1 MGWWAI
7 IAAVLAVLAVIYYRA
22 IRNLDFF
29 EKRGIPYAK
38 PMVFLGSMWEVFL
51 QRFSFAEA
59 VEKIYNL
66 YPESKYVGLFEFE
79 MPLLMI
85 RDLELIKSITVKNFD
100 HFPNHRMAFDPDQEP
115 LFSKNIFSLCDERWR
130 EVRNMLTPAFTSSK
144 MKSMFVLMRDCAE
157 QYGDYFASL
166 PADQSALELKDAF
179 TKYTNDVIATCAF
192 GIDVN
197 SMKNPKNTFYVYG
210 REATSFG
217 RSQSLRFFAA
227 RKFPWLCRL
236 LGIKVFK
243 QKIVDFFKELVASTI
258 KTRDENGIVRPDMIQ
273 LMMESRGKLGPG
285 KELTIEDMTA
295 QAFIFFFGGFES
307 TSTLMC
313 FAAYEIGIN
322 DQVQKR
328 LQDEI
333 DQVLADCNGQVTYE
347 AINGM
352 KYLEAVILESLRMY
366 PAAVG
371 SDRVCVKPF
380 ELPPRVPGAKPY
392 VVQRDDCVWIPIYG
406 IQHDPQY
413 YPEPKKFN
421 PDRFY
426 DDPKQ
431 MVNSPSF
438 LSFGV
443 GPRMCIGN
451 RFALLET
458 KVLLFYIFAKCDLAP
473 CAKSSVPLKLDRKGF
488 AMTSENGFWLKIQPR
503 SARKIVNSHFERYQ
517 RLSPFDLFAEGNN
530 RGIFGELENTFI
542 FK

>member
-1 MGWWAI
+1 MGWWPI
-7 IAAVLAVLAVIYYRA
+7 IAAVMAVLAVIYYRA
-22 IRNLDFF
+22 TRNFDFF
-29 EKRGIPYAK
+29 EKHGIPYAK
-38 PMVFLGSMWEVFL
+38 PIPFLGSMWEMFL
-51 QRFSFAEA
+51 QRISFAEIA
-59 VEKIYNL
+59 EKMYNL
-66 YPESKYVGLFEFE
+66 DPESKYIGMFEFE
-79 MPLLMI
+79 TPMLVI
-85 RDLELIKSITVKNFD
+85 RDLELIKSIAVKNFD
-100 HFPNHRMAFDPDQEP
+100 HFPNHRMAFDPELEP
-115 LFSKNIFSLCDERWR
+115 LFSKNLFSLRDERWR

-144 MKSMFVLMRDCAE
+144 MKCMFVLMRDCAKE
-157 QYGDYFASL
+157 YGDYFASL
-166 PADQSALELKDAF
+166 PADQSTLELKDAF

-210 REATSFG
+210 RDATNFG
-217 RSQSLRFFAA
+217 GRAQSLRFFAA

-236 LGIKVFK
+236 FGIKIFK

-258 KTRDENGIVRPDMIQ
+258 KARDENGIVRPDMLQ
-273 LMMESRGKLGPG
+273 LIMETRGKLGPG
-285 KELTIEDMTA
+285 KELTIDDITA

-307 TSTLMC
+307 TATLMC
-313 FAAYEIGIN
+313 FAAYEVGIN

-328 LQDEI
+328 LQEEI
-333 DQVLADCNGQVTYE
+333 DQVLEDCNGQVTYE

-352 KYLEAVILESLRMY
+352 KYLECVILESLRMY
-366 PAAVG
+366 PSIVG

-392 VVQRDDCVWIPIYG
+392 VVQRDDIVWIPIYG

-431 MVNSPSF
+431 MSNALSF
-438 LSFGV
+438 LSFGL

-451 RFALLET
+451 RFALLEA
-458 KVLLFYIFAKCDLAP
+458 KVLLFHVFAKCELSP

-488 AMTSENGFWLKIQPR
+488 AMVPENGFWLKIQPR
-503 SARKIVNSHFERYQ
+503 NAKK
-517 RLSPFDLFAEGNN
+517 AE
-530 RGIFGELENTFI
+530 L
-542 FK
+542 

>member
-1 MGWWAI
+1 MDWWSI
-7 IAAVLAVLAVIYYRA
+7 IAAVLAVLAALAVVYYRA
-22 IRNLDFF
+22 NRNFDFF

-38 PMVFLGSMWEVFL
+38 PVPFVGSMWEAFI
-51 QRFSFAEA
+51 QRQSFAEFI
-59 VEKIYNL
+59 EKVYNSN
-66 YPESKYVGLFEFE
+66 PDSKYVGFFEFDS
-79 MPLLMI
+79 PLLVI
-85 RDLELIKSITVKNFD
+85 RDLDLIKSITVKNFD
-100 HFPNHRMAFDPDQEP
+100 HFPNHRMAFEQDLEP
-115 LFSKNIFSLCDERWR
+115 LFSKNIFSLRDERWR
-130 EVRNMLTPAFTSSK
+130 EVRNLLTPAFTSSK
-144 MKSMFVLMRDCAE
+144 MKSMFVLMRDCAKD
-157 QYGDYFASL
+157 YGNYFVSMSAG
-166 PADQSALELKDAF
+166 QSEEIELKDAF
-179 TKYTNDVIATCAF
+179 TKYTNDVIGTCAF
-192 GIDVN
+192 GIDIN
-197 SMKNPKNTFYVYG
+197 SMRNPKNTFYVYG

-217 RSQSLRFFAA
+217 RAQSLRFFAA
-227 RKFPWLCRL
+227 RNFPWLCRL

-243 QKIVDFFKELVASTI
+243 QKIVDFFKDLVASTI
-258 KTRDENGIVRPDMIQ
+258 KVRDENGIVRPDMIQ
-273 LMMESRGKLGPG
+273 LMMETRGKLGPG
-285 KELTIEDMTA
+285 KELTIDDMTA

-333 DQVLADCNGQVTYE
+333 DQVLEDCDDEVTYD

-366 PAAVG
+366 PAAVAT
-371 SDRVCVKPF
+371 DRVCVKPF

-392 VVQRDDCVWIPIYG
+392 VVQQNDSISIPIYG

-431 MVNSPSF
+431 MSNSLSF
-438 LSFGV
+438 LSFGL

-473 CAKSSVPLKLDRKGF
+473 CAKSSIPLKLDRKGF
-488 AMTSENGFWLKIQPR
+488 SMTSENGFWLKIQPR
-503 SARKIVNSHFERYQ
+503 NAKRAEPEKIAIPGTTMLIETIPDRHPDN
-517 RLSPFDLFAEGNN
+517 
-530 RGIFGELENTFI
+530 
-542 FK
+542 